1 MIDRMPDFLRII
13 RSKEIEINKKT
24 NAVLAVDN
32 ENMKEITGLVLKGNR
47 VINNIR
53 EEADK
58 LKSYKDQAIKASS
71 SEKENEVKRNIE
83 QSLEVL
89 NSNKQEGKNIADNL
103 KIKINTYKDELKQK
117 SEELKEEEYGKCEV
131 RVINNLNG
139 TYLNN
144 FKEALSYSQNVEND
158 IKTAI
163 QKKIL
168 RSAEEILGKELDE
181 DQKKDFLENPEKLQQ
196 LYENR
201 LTHGLAHVKLR
212 NMVSDLE
219 NRHKEILNLEKNV
232 NQVNRLFLDLALL
245 VDQQG
250 EMIDN
255 IEMNI
260 KDARNFVEKGE
271 KDIEKAKE
279 YQDSARKVSI
289 NLI

>member
-32 ENMKEITGLVLKGNR
+32 ENMKEITSLVLKGNR

-83 QSLEVL
+83 QCLEVL

-117 SEELKEEEYGKCEV
+117 SEELKEEEYGKCEI

>member
-83 QSLEVL
+83 QCLEVL

-117 SEELKEEEYGKCEV
+117 SEELKEEEYGKCEI

-279 YQDSARKVSI
+279 YQDSARKVSK

>member
-1 MIDRMPDFLRII
+1 MIDRMPDFLRIV
-13 RSKEIEINKKT
+13 RSKEIEMNKKST
-24 NAVLAVDN
+24 AVLAVDN
-32 ENMKEITGLVLKGNR
+32 ENMKEITELVLKGNK

-53 EEADK
+53 DEADK
-58 LKSYKDQAIKASS
+58 LKTYKEQAIKASS
-71 SEKENEVKRNIE
+71 SEKENEVKKNIE
-83 QSLEVL
+83 ECLEVL
-89 NSNKQEGKNIADNL
+89 NTNKQEGKNVADNL
-103 KIKINTYKDELKQK
+103 KLKVNAYKELLKNK
-117 SEELKEEEYGKCEV
+117 SEELKEEDYGKCEI

-144 FKEALSYSQNVEND
+144 FKEALSYSQNIEND

-168 RSAEEILGKELDE
+168 RSAEEILGKELDD
-181 DQKKDFLENPEKLQQ
+181 DQKKEFLENPERLQQ

-260 KDARNFVEKGE
+260 KDAKNFVEKGTE
-271 KDIEKAKE
+271 DIRKAKE
-279 YQDSARKVSI
+279 YQDAARKVS
-289 NLI
+289 

>member
-1 MIDRMPDFLRII
+1 MPDFLRII

-32 ENMKEITGLVLKGNR
+32 ENMKEITSLVLKGNR

-83 QSLEVL
+83 QCLEVL

-117 SEELKEEEYGKCEV
+117 SEELKEEEYGKCEI